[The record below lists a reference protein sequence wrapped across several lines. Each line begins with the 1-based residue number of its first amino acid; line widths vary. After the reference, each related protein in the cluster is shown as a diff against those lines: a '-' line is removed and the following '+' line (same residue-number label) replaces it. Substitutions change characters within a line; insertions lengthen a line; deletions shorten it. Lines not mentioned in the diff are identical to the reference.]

1 MLEEIKALLGI
12 TDNSKD
18 TILSA
23 LISMATEEATAYT
36 NREEKDLGAVI
47 RKMVIYQFN
56 RIDSLGL
63 NSEGYSG
70 VSFNY
75 STDYPADIVRAL
87 QSMKRVISL

>member
-18 TILSA
+18 NILSA

-70 VSFNY
+70 VSFQY
-75 STDYPADIVRAL
+75 TSDYPDNIMRGLKA
-87 QSMKRVISL
+87 KRKAVLI

>member
-18 TILSA
+18 NILSA
-23 LISMATEEATAYT
+23 LISMATEEATEYT

-63 NSEGYSG
+63 KSK
-70 VSFNY
+70 F
-75 STDYPADIVRAL
+75 
-87 QSMKRVISL
+87 